1 VATPSPIGEE
11 NLMLDDARMNR
22 MTGHQH
28 TDDAQESKRK
38 LTYADFVKFPS
49 DDGRRHELINGV
61 HVVTA
66 APSQWHQFVMLRLGY
81 ELEKY
86 FEESRVGWVVPGID
100 CKFSLFDV
108 LCPDLVVV

>member
-1 VATPSPIGEE
+1 
-11 NLMLDDARMNR
+11 MLDDARMNR

-66 APSQWHQFVMLRLGY
+66 APSHM
-81 ELEKY
+81 
-86 FEESRVGWVVPGID
+86 SRVLPQ
-100 CKFSLFDV
+100 S
-108 LCPDLVVV
+108 